1 MFKDKLY
8 DILDEVFSGMVKT
21 MAPKIRI
28 LSKQALENFIENAP
42 MSENLLEK
50 FVLKLVNNLNYE
62 EPGGRF
68 EVVDLLLKFVIK
80 FPAKLFTEHID
91 VMLLGVVTAIV
102 NEENFSIKQK
112 MKLLASQLI
121 LNMTVEELTQK
132 IEIFIK
138 FSDQFL
144 QSEDVNT
151 QRAGIVLIDS
161 MYSAGL
167 RDNRVK
173 SKLSLVTSIF
183 EKINGLIGEFYI
195 NIKEEKDLTESMK
208 NSEWKNIMIMDGAKE
223 YLVKMK
229 ETKSLIIDSLFLIS
243 TFINSGDLEI
253 EEVKNLVGY
262 ILKIKNHPDEDI
274 KMFIADM
281 MSHLFSKTEFR
292 PLLKDNLKPI
302 LMMIFGNLKSES
314 MSETVF
320 INKSQLMILVIFFEF
335 SQTIA
340 SLKKSF
346 LTALNSVVARSL
358 KYYKKGKCCYSKIVS
373 ILEVV
378 LMNYKGDIEQDIL
391 EMVLDVLL
399 KFQLNGNINQD
410 KDLMARIEVVSIFT
424 DL

>member
-1 MFKDKLY
+1 MNPMIDQLVTLMNSEISKLMQISLSIVAHVVNWPVWSIENKGRKMLRIILKIFDKLGSSDVELVQACFKMMKRIVLTNNEFLANSQISNIYDLIQDNLYRGDTITEPLECLNALISQKMFKDKLY

-151 QRAGIVLIDS
+151 
-161 MYSAGL
+161 
-167 RDNRVK
+167 
-173 SKLSLVTSIF
+173 
-183 EKINGLIGEFYI
+183 
-195 NIKEEKDLTESMK
+195 
-208 NSEWKNIMIMDGAKE
+208 
-223 YLVKMK
+223 
-229 ETKSLIIDSLFLIS
+229 
-243 TFINSGDLEI
+243 
-253 EEVKNLVGY
+253 
-262 ILKIKNHPDEDI
+262 
-274 KMFIADM
+274 
-281 MSHLFSKTEFR
+281 
-292 PLLKDNLKPI
+292 
-302 LMMIFGNLKSES
+302 
-314 MSETVF
+314 
-320 INKSQLMILVIFFEF
+320 
-335 SQTIA
+335 
-340 SLKKSF
+340 
-346 LTALNSVVARSL
+346 
-358 KYYKKGKCCYSKIVS
+358 
-373 ILEVV
+373 
-378 LMNYKGDIEQDIL
+378 
-391 EMVLDVLL
+391 
-399 KFQLNGNINQD
+399 
-410 KDLMARIEVVSIFT
+410 
-424 DL
+424 